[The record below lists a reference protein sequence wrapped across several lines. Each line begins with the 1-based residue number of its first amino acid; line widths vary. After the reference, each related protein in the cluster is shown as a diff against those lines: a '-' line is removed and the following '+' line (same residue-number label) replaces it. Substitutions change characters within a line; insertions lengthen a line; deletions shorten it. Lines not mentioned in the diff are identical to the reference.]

1 MIYQNLPEAEIKML
15 ISCYET
21 KLWKIVQPLQRFE
34 TGLELSRYR
43 DDNGL
48 KQCSIV
54 NFNNWMDDHN
64 YRVSLGTPDTLT
76 DEVYT
81 KKFRNYMVYKEWYL
95 TEIRAKYNDYYWK
108 VTMLAQFVGYDY
120 SHLEGQL
127 NFTKEEQ
134 ASMDAFRERN
144 ARKPLSYVENA
155 YAGGDWK

>member
-34 TGLELSRYR
+34 TGLELSRYK

-54 NFNNWMDDHN
+54 NFNNWMNDHN

-81 KKFRNYMVYKEWYL
+81 RKFRNYMVSR
-95 TEIRAKYNDYYWK
+95 RAKKYGSMVIGERLY
-108 VTMLAQFVGYDY
+108 TMDIRLYK
-120 SHLEGQL
+120 S
-127 NFTKEEQ
+127 
-134 ASMDAFRERN
+134 
-144 ARKPLSYVENA
+144 
-155 YAGGDWK
+155 